1 MSTEKKPPELLAR
14 EERIFLGKAYY
25 HINSLGNAVCDP
37 GREAEDCAMDN
48 RGVPIYRH
56 QLNLKQMTMLHL
68 REEQEKKKEKPPI
81 IIPQGVL
88 YGRRKSDQL

>member
-1 MSTEKKPPELLAR
+1 
-14 EERIFLGKAYY
+14 
-25 HINSLGNAVCDP
+25 
-37 GREAEDCAMDN
+37 MDN